1 LANNALG
8 EVIQRTFQADE
19 TFFWKVSRRESR
31 NGEERIWFHFR
42 YRTIG
47 LSGSDAKK
55 LMETLLEI
63 NEPIPARQIEEALST
78 PRPER
83 DRGPQRPSQPPT

>member
-1 LANNALG
+1 MANNALG
-8 EVIQRTFQADE
+8 DVIQRTFQADE

-31 NGEERIWFHFR
+31 NGDDRLWFHFR

-47 LSGSDAKK
+47 LSSSDAKK
-55 LMETLLEI
+55 LMETLREI
-63 NEPIPARQIEEALST
+63 NEPIPAKLIEEALSA

-83 DRGPQRPSQPPT
+83 DRGARRASQPPD